1 MNVIKAAHLIP
12 NHKATNKIAFVNH
25 GGITVASKPGIAIAK
40 LETRLKPTTFEY
52 LCCKVSAGCTSFIV
66 VAVYRPGSQHITD
79 AFFHEF
85 TTLLES
91 LAAFNCKT
99 VVAGDLM
106 SISSVCM
113 IANTPR
119 LIEVIQEF
127 NMQRFVETSTHD
139 LGGLLDVAITSH
151 DFLPSEVV
159 ADESGLSDNKL
170 IHWRLDNACH

>member
-1 MNVIKAAHLIP
+1 MNVIKAAHPIP

-52 LCCKVSAGCTSFIV
+52 LCCKVSAGCMSFIV

-79 AFFHEF
+79 AFFHKF

-99 VVAGDLM
+99 VVAGDLNVHLECLYD
-106 SISSVCM
+106 SEYTKTYRSHS
-113 IANTPR
+113 R
-119 LIEVIQEF
+119 IQHATIC
-127 NMQRFVETSTHD
+127 R
-139 LGGLLDVAITSH
+139 
-151 DFLPSEVV
+151 DFD
-159 ADESGLSDNKL
+159 A
-170 IHWRLDNACH
+170 